1 MTTIS
6 FGLSAT
12 FPGQTQGQSWDANW
26 TALATALAW
35 TDTVTQEASG
45 GAS

>member
-1 MTTIS
+1 MTTVS

-35 TDTVTQEASG
+35 TDTVRRK
-45 GAS
+45 GAD